1 MRVALLGLFC
11 LLVACAP
18 RDASY
23 ATACE
28 ENGLIPGT
36 LQYQKCVAA
45 KVKRQDAGARSAVDT
60 VRSVDVIG
68 TFK

>member
-1 MRVALLGLFC
+1 MRVAWLGFFC

-18 RDASY
+18 RAASY

-28 ENGLIPGT
+28 ENGLMPGT
-36 LQYQKCVAA
+36 AQYQKCVAA
-45 KVKRQDAGARSAVDT
+45 KAKRQDAGARSAIDT

-68 TFK
+68 SFK